1 MPGTTHPELY
11 SLITNMCKPPKELHL
26 PEGEQP
32 FDLRFYEFV
41 ILGGKMEPIVCLL
54 FYLAIKMWEI
64 HYKNHIKQQT
74 AVENNIKMF

>member
-11 SLITNMCKPPKELHL
+11 SLITNVCKPPKELHL

-41 ILGGKMEPIVCLL
+41 ILGGKMEPIV
-54 FYLAIKMWEI
+54 
-64 HYKNHIKQQT
+64 
-74 AVENNIKMF
+74 